1 MADGT
6 VNIDVILNSQQAKG
20 NVKELDELLKNVG
33 QGAGDQAEKSLQD
46 SKNKAVEDTKSAQQ
60 KNDDE

>member
-33 QGAGDQAEKSLQD
+33 QGAGDQAEKSLKD
-46 SKNKAVEDTKSAQQ
+46 STNKAV
-60 KNDDE
+60 